1 MRLQAGRE
9 LDYELLL
16 AFFDL
21 IDRAK
26 QRRGS
31 TDEAAASG
39 NAIPW
44 RAVLWAM
51 ALLQIA
57 DVTAQLSGSPA
68 AALPLLFGA
77 GVLTSLTPCV
87 YPMIPITAAIVGG
100 QSSSEQLGVTTAS
113 KWRPLGLSM
122 VYVVG
127 LASVY
132 AGLGLLAGL
141 TGTMF
146 GTVSANPWA
155 YFTMANL
162 LLIAGLSM
170 LDVIPVRVP
179 AALMQRAANAGTGGR
194 VAGAFI
200 MGAASGLVAA
210 PCSAPVMAAVLTWV
224 STTRSALLGF
234 TYLFTF
240 SLGMCTLLVLVGISA
255 GTLSR
260 LPRAGAW
267 MLTVKKLFA
276 FVMIAMAEYYLVK
289 MGQVYF

>member
-1 MRLQAGRE
+1 VSAHL
-9 LDYELLL
+9 
-16 AFFDL
+16 
-21 IDRAK
+21 
-26 QRRGS
+26 
-31 TDEAAASG
+31 SG
-39 NAIPW
+39 N
-44 RAVLWAM
+44 
-51 ALLQIA
+51 
-57 DVTAQLSGSPA
+57 PA

-100 QSSSEQLGVTTAS
+100 QSASEQSGDTTAS
-113 KWRPLGLSM
+113 RWRPLGLSLA
-122 VYVVG
+122 YVVG

-146 GTVSANPWA
+146 GTVSANPWS
-155 YFTMANL
+155 YFAMANL
-162 LLIAGLSM
+162 LLVAGLSM

-224 STTRSALLGF
+224 STTGSALLGF
-234 TYLFTF
+234 IYLFTF
-240 SLGMCTLLVLVGISA
+240 SIGMCTLLVLVGLSA
-255 GTLSR
+255 GSLSR

-267 MLTVKKLFA
+267 MLTVKKGFA
-276 FVMIAMAEYYLVK
+276 FVMFGMAEYYLVK

>member
-1 MRLQAGRE
+1 MPHHL
-9 LDYELLL
+9 
-16 AFFDL
+16 
-21 IDRAK
+21 
-26 QRRGS
+26 
-31 TDEAAASG
+31 
-39 NAIPW
+39 P
-44 RAVLWAM
+44 V
-51 ALLQIA
+51 LLQIA
-57 DVTAQLSGSPA
+57 DVASQLSGNPA

-100 QSSSEQLGVTTAS
+100 QSSSEQSGATKAS
-113 KWRPLGLSM
+113 KWRPAGLSLL
-122 VYVVG
+122 YVVG

-162 LLIAGLSM
+162 LMIAGLSM
-170 LDVIPVRVP
+170 LDVLPVRVP
-179 AALMQRAANAGTGGR
+179 AAIMQRAANAGTGGR
-194 VAGAFI
+194 AAGALI

-267 MLTVKKLFA
+267 MLTVKKGFA

>member
-1 MRLQAGRE
+1 ML
-9 LDYELLL
+9 
-16 AFFDL
+16 
-21 IDRAK
+21 
-26 QRRGS
+26 
-31 TDEAAASG
+31 
-39 NAIPW
+39 
-44 RAVLWAM
+44 

-57 DVTAQLSGSPA
+57 DVSAQLSGNPA

-100 QSSSEQLGVTTAS
+100 QSDAEQSGAIKAS
-113 KWRPLGLSM
+113 RWRPLGLSLT
-122 VYVVG
+122 YVTG

-146 GTVSANPWA
+146 GTVSSNPWA
-155 YFTMANL
+155 YFVMANL
-162 LLIAGLSM
+162 LLIAALAM
-170 LDVIPVRVP
+170 LDVLPVRVP
-179 AALMQRAANAGTGGR
+179 AAIMQRAANAGTGGR
-194 VAGAFI
+194 VAGAFV

-240 SLGMCTLLVLVGISA
+240 SLGMCTLLVIVGLSA
-255 GTLSR
+255 GSLSR

-267 MLTVKKLFA
+267 MLTVKKGFA
-276 FVMIAMAEYYLVK
+276 FVMLGMAEYYLIK

>member
-194 VAGAFI
+194 VAGA
-200 MGAASGLVAA
+200 